1 MSIDLAAAPDS
12 MCSQWC
18 SAARCVHA
26 VAVEPAA
33 LRCDKRQPACRRRSL
48 PCRVGFGT
56 HCIAGVAWVPSPTA
70 ATLHAIH
77 YHAVDVADRQ
87 AALTSRLR
95 ASLDDILTP
104 PLLPRD
110 RTLSKAEVQSELD
123 NNAQVLRLFL
133 RQTVTWRNRDRP
145 VPATH
150 AR

>member
-1 MSIDLAAAPDS
+1 M
-12 MCSQWC
+12 
-18 SAARCVHA
+18 
-26 VAVEPAA
+26 
-33 LRCDKRQPACRRRSL
+33 
-48 PCRVGFGT
+48 
-56 HCIAGVAWVPSPTA
+56 PSPTA

-87 AALTSRLR
+87 AALTTRLR

-123 NNAQVLRLFL
+123 NNAQVCAPPVCAADSNMA
-133 RQTVTWRNRDRP
+133 QWRNRDRP
-145 VPATH
+145 VPCAEATH